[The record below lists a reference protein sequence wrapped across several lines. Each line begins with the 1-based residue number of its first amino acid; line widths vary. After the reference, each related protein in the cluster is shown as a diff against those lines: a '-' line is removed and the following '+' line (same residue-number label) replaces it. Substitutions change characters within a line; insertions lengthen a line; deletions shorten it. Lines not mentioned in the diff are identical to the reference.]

1 MLMQYSWVLRLV
13 DKWYQQNSGALSHI
27 TWLSDETF
35 VHFSDSL
42 GGNAKTV
49 MVANIGP
56 ASYNYDESLS
66 TLR

>member
-1 MLMQYSWVLRLV
+1 MDSMGVMV
-13 DKWYQQNSGALSHI
+13 KDKKFLKKIYIYTKSKFIFL
-27 TWLSDETF
+27 L
-35 VHFSDSL
+35 DSL

>member
-1 MLMQYSWVLRLV
+1 MVRFSLKHHY
-13 DKWYQQNSGALSHI
+13 
-27 TWLSDETF
+27 TSDTTSPF
-35 VHFSDSL
+35 SYDFISLIVSDSL

-56 ASYNYDESLS
+56 ASYNFDETVT